1 MSTGSLDTLCQ
12 EFHALLDRERD
23 VKMITDEGQGI
34 VSRYAAD
41 HGWFIDYLKSAHEDR
56 KIYNEQRASLWP
68 NEITLYRSPDK
79 SLIIFLYIW
88 EPHTMDAVHDHGSWG
103 IIGELIS
110 PALERKFRRLD
121 DGSRQGYAELEEIA
135 SRVLQPGDTTFVLP
149 VGEGIHQMENPTD
162 GMAVSINVY
171 GRTVRKGFVQYYYPE
186 KKTVRRVFP
195 PRTSKEVLALRTLGA
210 VDRPWAGDILRVA
223 LRNSLPDFIRK
234 ECEDSLSLIGVREE
248 KKGKG
253 SEG

>member
-1 MSTGSLDTLCQ
+1 MIFKEFCERFHSLVEKNLPAAPRIEEGRRLVGELVRDPEWFGEIL
-12 EFHALLDRERD
+12 ERLVLDSDYLDR
-23 VKMITDEGQGI
+23 
-34 VSRYAAD
+34 
-41 HGWFIDYLKSAHEDR
+41 
-56 KIYNEQRASLWP
+56 QRISIWP
-68 NEITLYRSPDK
+68 NEVTLYRSPDR
-79 SLIIFLYIW
+79 SFVVLAYFW
-88 EPHTMDAVHDHGSWG
+88 EPRDADTVHDHGSWG